1 MGKIIQFEAFKNSK
15 QWDDEYPKFLGNVE
29 RYFGTKT
36 DEEQMAKRLYYAMRY
51 LQGVVNSFWIFDIL
65 QIKENTK
72 EFERGKKYCIEWLE
86 EIIATLKNQ

>member
-1 MGKIIQFEAFKNSK
+1 MGKIIHFEPFNNAK

-36 DEEQMAKRLYYAMRY
+36 DIEQMTKRLYYAMRY

-86 EIIATLKNQ
+86 DIIATLKNQ

>member
-1 MGKIIQFEAFKNSK
+1 MGKIIHFEPFKNGK
-15 QWDDEYPKFLGNVE
+15 KWDDEYPKFLGSIE

-36 DEEQMAKRLYYAMRY
+36 DVEQMTKRLYYAMRY